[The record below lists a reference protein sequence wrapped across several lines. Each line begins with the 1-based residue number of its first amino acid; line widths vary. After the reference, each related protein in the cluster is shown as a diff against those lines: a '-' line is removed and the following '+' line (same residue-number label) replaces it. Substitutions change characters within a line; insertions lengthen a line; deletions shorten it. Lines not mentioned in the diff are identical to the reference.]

1 MRTLYY
7 FCYMSVATQRFAGK
21 AEEAPYRATYP
32 IRIVTAASLFDGHD
46 AEIGRA
52 SCRERV

>member
-1 MRTLYY
+1 MKKAMI
-7 FCYMSVATQRFAGK
+7 FAFVVALSSPAFAGK
-21 AEEAPYRATYP
+21 ADD
-32 IRIVTAASLFDGHD
+32 IAS